1 MPLADVISLISGL
14 LGAAGAVAA
23 VLYAA
28 RRNRLSDLSR
38 ETRAQT
44 KLEQTS
50 KRISSDLDKNMLLVA
65 AIRHDL
71 NTVQERIAVIES
83 KIDVFW
89 KNVAYDVSQ
98 ILHSPHAGWE
108 RLDSLLEQFRDRT
121 ITPAG
126 MEDLMRNL
134 RVMVAGEWESPV
146 SRADQVAATLLLHAI
161 EQVNDHAE

>member
-1 MPLADVISLISGL
+1 MTLADVISVLSGL
-14 LGAAGAVAA
+14 LGGAGAVAA

-28 RRNRLSDLSR
+28 RRNKISDRSR

-44 KLEQTS
+44 ELALTS
-50 KRISSDLDKNMLLVA
+50 KRISSDLDKNTLLVT
-65 AIRHDL
+65 AIRQDL
-71 NTVQERIAVIES
+71 TSVQERIAVIES

-98 ILHSPHAGWE
+98 ILHSPHQGWE

-121 ITPAG
+121 ITPDG
-126 MEDLMRNL
+126 MEELLRNL
-134 RVMVAGEWESPV
+134 RVMVAGEWQPSV

-161 EQVNDHAE
+161 EQVNDHAG